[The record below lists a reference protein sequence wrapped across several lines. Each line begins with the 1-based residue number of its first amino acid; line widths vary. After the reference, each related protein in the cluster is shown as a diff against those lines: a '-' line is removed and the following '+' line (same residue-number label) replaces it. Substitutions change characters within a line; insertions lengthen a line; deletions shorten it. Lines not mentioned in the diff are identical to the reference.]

1 MRRLLIAIGFVC
13 ALAWA
18 QFREEGVAR
27 LEVATQPL
35 MPARV
40 YLFKDDRPFR
50 FSPVDAMLPL
60 RTDLFYRERLWR
72 RSADPSVLEVTCND
86 TSHFFLL
93 KGRAGFDL
101 PAGKYRIE
109 SYRGLFYKPASVTFE
124 LKAGETTKIALPME
138 NWVGPES
145 SELLSSDD
153 HIHLVRAPEDD
164 ALFLSWLEAEDLSV
178 ANFLQLQRQMDA
190 ASQYGFGPKAEAKRT
205 ARSIR
210 SGHESRSEFFGHVN
224 LLGGREMIRPL
235 SNGTM
240 YANSP
245 ETFPNPFALFER
257 GRKAGALTGFAH
269 FDGSMK
275 HSELLM
281 DLALGALDFV
291 EMFQFGRLR
300 TDDWYELL
308 NAGLRV
314 TGVAGSDFPV
324 YLNNMTKEKQWSRW
338 IPLLGPERMVVKAKA
353 GASAYEAW
361 AQGVKRGEGFVTNGP
376 LVDVQVNGAMAAAT
390 ARFYNPLQKL
400 EIIINGTVAA
410 SVSNNTSLRVEARL
424 PSSGPAWV
432 MARTN
437 DGGGLQA
444 QTNPVYV
451 RWDGTAPVSANRA
464 TLARKWGSQLEYY
477 RTAPLVFPNENERR
491 MFFDRAEKA
500 LKILQGTAK
509 L

>member
-93 KGRAGFDL
+93 KGRAG
-101 PAGKYRIE
+101 
-109 SYRGLFYKPASVTFE
+109 LFYKPASVTFE

-190 ASQYGFGPKAEAKRT
+190 ASQYGFGPKA
-205 ARSIR
+205 
-210 SGHESRSEFFGHVN
+210 
-224 LLGGREMIRPL
+224 
-235 SNGTM
+235 
-240 YANSP
+240 
-245 ETFPNPFALFER
+245 
-257 GRKAGALTGFAH
+257 
-269 FDGSMK
+269 
-275 HSELLM
+275 
-281 DLALGALDFV
+281 
-291 EMFQFGRLR
+291 
-300 TDDWYELL
+300 
-308 NAGLRV
+308 
-314 TGVAGSDFPV
+314 
-324 YLNNMTKEKQWSRW
+324 
-338 IPLLGPERMVVKAKA
+338 
-353 GASAYEAW
+353 
-361 AQGVKRGEGFVTNGP
+361 
-376 LVDVQVNGAMAAAT
+376 
-390 ARFYNPLQKL
+390 
-400 EIIINGTVAA
+400 
-410 SVSNNTSLRVEARL
+410 
-424 PSSGPAWV
+424 
-432 MARTN
+432 
-437 DGGGLQA
+437 
-444 QTNPVYV
+444 
-451 RWDGTAPVSANRA
+451 
-464 TLARKWGSQLEYY
+464 
-477 RTAPLVFPNENERR
+477 
-491 MFFDRAEKA
+491 
-500 LKILQGTAK
+500 
-509 L
+509 